1 MHSVTIAPGRL
12 CGKLRMPPSKS
23 HTMRAILFGAMGHGR
38 TTIHDYLHSPDTA
51 AMVRAMQLLGVP
63 VRVSP
68 ETIEIDGIGGELK
81 PAEDVID
88 AGNSGLVLRLVGAL
102 AGLLPSYTILTGDH
116 SIRHNRPV
124 MPMLGAMEQLGAFAV
139 SSRRDGRAPIV
150 VRGPLH
156 AGVATLSGEDSQP
169 VSAMLIATS
178 FLEGKSQLFVTDPG
192 ETPWIDLTLFWL
204 RRLGARITHH
214 HYSHYCIEGNLRY
227 DGFEESLPGDFSSA
241 AFPLVAALITGSE
254 LVLENLS
261 MENPQGDE
269 ALVEQ
274 LIQMGARI
282 EVDPK
287 GRRLIVQRGGRIGG
301 GRIDVG
307 RFVDALPILAVVGC
321 FAEEPVEIVNGSI
334 ARTKESDRISA
345 IATELRKMGA
355 AIEEREDGLLVVPQP
370 LRGAQLASHHDHR
383 IAMALAVAALGAK
396 GESQLSGAGCV
407 AKTYSNFFSDLKIGV

>member
-1 MHSVTIAPGRL
+1 VDFVTITPGSL
-12 CGKLRMPPSKS
+12 CGKLRMPSSKS
-23 HTMRAILFGAMGHGR
+23 HTMRAILFGAMGRGR
-38 TTIHDYLHSPDTA
+38 TIIYNYLHSPDTV
-51 AMVRAMQLLGVP
+51 AMVRAMQLLGVT
-63 VRVSP
+63 VRVNSK
-68 ETIEIDGIGGELK
+68 TIEIDGVDLQLK

-88 AGNSGLVLRLVGAL
+88 AGNSGQVLRFAGAL

-139 SSRRDGRAPIV
+139 SSRRDGKAPIV

-156 AGVATLSGEDSQP
+156 SGMARLSGEDSQP

-178 FLEGKSQLFVTDPG
+178 FLEGKSELFVTDPG

-204 RRLGARITHH
+204 RKLGARITHQ
-214 HYSHYCIEGNLRY
+214 HYSHYCIEGNLHY
-227 DGFEESLPGDFSSA
+227 DGFEEHVPGDVSSA

-274 LIQMGARI
+274 LIQMGAKI
-282 EVDPK
+282 EVDSTGK
-287 GRRLIVQRGGRIGG
+287 RLIVQRGGKIGG

-307 RFVDALPILAVVGC
+307 RFVDALPILAVLGC
-321 FAEEPVEIVNGSI
+321 FAEEPVEIANGSI
-334 ARTKESDRISA
+334 ARTKESDRIST
-345 IATELRKMGA
+345 ITTELRKMGA
-355 AIEEREDGLLVVPQP
+355 LIEEREDGLLVFPQP

-396 GESQLSGAGCV
+396 GESQLSGTGCI
-407 AKTYSNFFSDLKIGV
+407 AKTYSTFFSDLKIGI